1 MAGWLL
7 SAVLAMPL
15 GLLIGTYR
23 PIQALFDPLMGFIP
37 YMPGL
42 ALIPLVMIWVGIDE
56 SSKIAIIL
64 ISTFFPMV
72 LMMA

>member
-23 PIQALFDPLMGFIP
+23 PIQALFDPLMGFIRH
-37 YMPGL
+37 MPGL
-42 ALIPLVMIWVGIDE
+42 ALIPLVMI
-56 SSKIAIIL
+56 
-64 ISTFFPMV
+64 
-72 LMMA
+72 